1 MVLGRSGRWA
11 ISIHAPR
18 VGSDTMKK
26 SDLEKLAISI
36 HAPRVGSD
44 PGRPELGFR

>member
-1 MVLGRSGRWA
+1 MGVPVLILG

-18 VGSDTMKK
+18 VGSDVQRLVNVD
-26 SDLEKLAISI
+26 SGIEISI

-44 PGRPELGFR
+44 A